1 MNSINTDKKE
11 NEEEVL
17 NKNNDKAFYTL
28 LKGILNVSNI
38 TKDNFKEEII
48 NYINSK
54 ELASLE
60 KKLFELLLYLN
71 PEKKNFNLQYNKEFL
86 YQIMNLLLIKKGN
99 KNIIS
104 QIKDSEE
111 KKIIANEIN
120 KNKEVLDDN
129 KNENLNKIEGINNEP
144 INSDEI
150 MQACK
155 KVFEEDELLSIL
167 FEGDINISKKEQYL
181 EMIILFLPEREIQQ
195 ILKVIKKYLKD
206 ENNKEIYES
215 LEKIFPKINLKT
227 EKGIYFLRGALIKF
241 IEDKNECIKS
251 IKKLESRFTM
261 EENKDLRCPNCFHL
275 PSFSI
280 NGDAVINIRYKCFNI
295 EAEEEN
301 NNIRKIKDFKFKCKC
316 NKLIIECNKNFLCSN
331 CKKIVCTICLN
342 EHFEKCASIFFI
354 PINDIDNICFCSLI
368 SLIV

>member
-71 PEKKNFNLQYNKEFL
+71 SEKKNFNLQYNKEFL

-167 FEGDINISKKEQYL
+167 LYFFQL
-181 EMIILFLPEREIQQ
+181 
-195 ILKVIKKYLKD
+195 LK
-206 ENNKEIYES
+206 
-215 LEKIFPKINLKT
+215 
-227 EKGIYFLRGALIKF
+227 
-241 IEDKNECIKS
+241 
-251 IKKLESRFTM
+251 
-261 EENKDLRCPNCFHL
+261 
-275 PSFSI
+275 
-280 NGDAVINIRYKCFNI
+280 
-295 EAEEEN
+295 
-301 NNIRKIKDFKFKCKC
+301 
-316 NKLIIECNKNFLCSN
+316 
-331 CKKIVCTICLN
+331 
-342 EHFEKCASIFFI
+342 
-354 PINDIDNICFCSLI
+354 
-368 SLIV
+368 

>member
-28 LKGILNVSNI
+28 LKGIWNVSNI

-167 FEGDINISKKEQYL
+167 FEGDINISNKERYL
-181 EMIILFLPEREIQQ
+181 EILYYFFL
-195 ILKVIKKYLKD
+195 
-206 ENNKEIYES
+206 
-215 LEKIFPKINLKT
+215 T
-227 EKGIYFLRGALIKF
+227 EKY
-241 IEDKNECIKS
+241 NKS
-251 IKKLESRFTM
+251 
-261 EENKDLRCPNCFHL
+261 
-275 PSFSI
+275 
-280 NGDAVINIRYKCFNI
+280 
-295 EAEEEN
+295 
-301 NNIRKIKDFKFKCKC
+301 
-316 NKLIIECNKNFLCSN
+316 
-331 CKKIVCTICLN
+331 
-342 EHFEKCASIFFI
+342 
-354 PINDIDNICFCSLI
+354 
-368 SLIV
+368 